1 MKEYRDEFPL
11 SVMCWV
17 LRVSRSGYYAW
28 LGREESRRAE
38 ANLDLLEKIRGVHT
52 QSRGTYGSPRVWHAL
67 RQAGEGCG
75 KNRVARLM
83 RAYGIAGARKPRY
96 KVTTDSGHMLPV
108 APNLLERRFAV
119 AAPNVVW
126 LSDLTCVWTGEGWLY
141 VVPVLDLF
149 ARRIVGCSMGASP
162 DRWLVMR
169 ALEMAIGRRRPGP
182 GLIFHSDRGSQYA
195 AGDVQK
201 LLAEHEMVASMSRKG
216 DCWDNAPAESFFAT
230 LKTELVY
237 RRRYRTREE
246 AKRELFEYIE
256 RFYNRKRMHSA
267 LGYLSPAE
275 FEARANANLNHQCVH
290 QTGGGSDVGV
300 ADSSGGPGTVSFQVL
315 VDGVVRAESPVMHPR
330 EMHRFSVDVSGAK
343 LVTLRVTNGGDGHS
357 CDHSVWGYARF
368 IAIGKPDPLAAS
380 SAE

>member
-290 QTGGGSDVGV
+290 QTGGGSIRAFVGYL
-300 ADSSGGPGTVSFQVL
+300 VL
-315 VDGVVRAESPVMHPR
+315 VRVRLEDR
-330 EMHRFSVDVSGAK
+330 TRG
-343 LVTLRVTNGGDGHS
+343 
-357 CDHSVWGYARF
+357 
-368 IAIGKPDPLAAS
+368 
-380 SAE
+380 